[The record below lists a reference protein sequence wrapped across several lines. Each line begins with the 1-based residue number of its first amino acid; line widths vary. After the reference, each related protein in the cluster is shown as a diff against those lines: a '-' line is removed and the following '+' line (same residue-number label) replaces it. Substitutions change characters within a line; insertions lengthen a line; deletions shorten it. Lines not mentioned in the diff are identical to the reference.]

1 MHFKYIIEGGG
12 RDDKCNM
19 KIIHCMHD
27 IWLRLEPRSFEF

>member
-19 KIIHCMHD
+19 KIKHCMIPGCD
-27 IWLRLEPRSFEF
+27 SNPARSF